1 MVPIIIKLLPAA
13 GSISIFKNLG
23 DNFQLIVLKFPNVLI
38 APVSPITAVNKP
50 CALVV
55 TFLISVYSAV
65 PMALPFRIL
74 NFMVM
79 SCDASIILLFVLATP

>member
-1 MVPIIIKLLPAA
+1 MVIKLLPAA

-23 DNFQLIVLKFPNVLI
+23 VSFQLMLVKFPSVLI
-38 APVSPITAVNKP
+38 APVSPMTAVNNP

-55 TFLISVYSAV
+55 TFFISVYSAV
-65 PMALPFRIL
+65 AVELPCRIL

-79 SCDASIILLFVLATP
+79 ACDASITLLLVLATP